1 LSKKNETLVSDLTI
15 DDEFG
20 VIESNKSVKEAALM
34 MKDLGIPDLVV
45 VTDQTQKN
53 VLGVIADFDIVTGI
67 VAEDKPSESTKVTDV
82 MYTIEPVTK
91 NTSVQDAFT
100 RMRNLDVPIV
110 PVVEKD
116 KLIGVVS
123 IADAWGYLPE
133 KYEDQK
139 GLIPVNNPRLANYVF
154 SIATILLYLFIGILT
169 PLLGISELFTTSIED
184 LSRGDTG
191 IWIAVTG
198 FSILIILL
206 GIACTILIIQWS
218 YADYSYKKGA
228 NSWKNI
234 GILLGL
240 INIVLIWVLFIFFI
254 FSGYEQIANSTTNI
268 FGITFGILGLV
279 FLLLSVFRDIV
290 FKGKNGSPTT
300 EES

>member
-1 LSKKNETLVSDLTI
+1 LSKRKETLVSDLTI

-20 VIESNKSVKEAALM
+20 VIESSKSVKEAALM
-34 MKDLGIPDLVV
+34 MKELGIPDLVV
-45 VTDQTQKN
+45 INDQTQKN

-82 MYTIEPVTK
+82 MYTIEPVSR

-100 RMRNLDVPIV
+100 RMRDLDVPIV
-110 PVVEKD
+110 PVVEKN

-139 GLIPVNNPRLANYVF
+139 GLIPVKNPRLANYVF
-154 SIATILLYLFIGILT
+154 SITTIILYLFIGIFS
-169 PLLGISELFTTSIED
+169 PLIGISELFTTNIED

-206 GIACTILIIQWS
+206 GIISTILILQWA

-228 NSWKNI
+228 NNWKNI
-234 GILLGL
+234 GVLLGL
-240 INIVLIWVLFIFFI
+240 VNIVLIWVLFIFFI

-268 FGITFGILGLV
+268 LGVVLGILGLLL
-279 FLLLSVFRDIV
+279 LLLSVFRDFV
-290 FKGKNGSPTT
+290 FIGKNDSSTT

>member
-1 LSKKNETLVSDLTI
+1 LSKKKESLVRDLTI

-20 VIESNKSVKEAALM
+20 VIESNKSVKEAALK
-34 MKDLGIPDLVV
+34 MKELGIPDLVV
-45 VTDQTQKN
+45 VNDQAQKY

-82 MYTIEPVTK
+82 MYTIEPVTRD
-91 NTSVQDAFT
+91 TSVQDAFT
-100 RMRNLDVPIV
+100 RMRDLDVPIV
-110 PVVEKD
+110 PVVEKN

-139 GLIPVNNPRLANYVF
+139 GLFPVNNPRLVNYAF
-154 SIATILLYLFIGILT
+154 SLVTIILYLFIGIFT
-169 PLLGISELFTTSIED
+169 PLFGISELFTTNFVD

-198 FSILIILL
+198 LSILIILL
-206 GIACTILIIQWS
+206 GILSTILIIQWA
-218 YADYSYKKGA
+218 YADYSFKKGA
-228 NSWKNI
+228 DNWKNI
-234 GILLGL
+234 GIILGL
-240 INIVLIWVLFIFFI
+240 VNIILIWVLFTYLM
-254 FSGYEQIANSTTNI
+254 FSGYEQIANSATNTLGII
-268 FGITFGILGLV
+268 FGIVGLV
-279 FLLLSVFRDIV
+279 FLLFSVFRDFV
-290 FKGKNGSPTT
+290 FVGKSSPIS